1 MKSSSEITL
10 TTMLLIAW
18 AFLTVGAQAQDAW
31 GLPDFSATQI
41 SQVPASV
48 PQMGPLRIYKSG
60 MRYRTERDPGQAVIW
75 LPASDKVYNLL
86 QNGATCMELPLKD
99 APLMSSPLQLQA
111 DTKIERKVV
120 GNETMEGHPCTV
132 EEVTL
137 TAPDG
142 KTMQAKVWAATDL
155 KGFPLKIEAIGSPT
169 FVFRHI
175 KLETPDGA
183 LFQPPSKCPSLEK
196 IKPKT
201 LPRHPPKPSPPADR

>member
-1 MKSSSEITL
+1 MQFSRVKRTA
-10 TTMLLIAW
+10 TLLIAW
-18 AFLTVGAQAQDAW
+18 AFLAGVAHAQDAW

-41 SQVPASV
+41 SQAPASV

-86 QNGATCMELPLKD
+86 QNGASCMELPLNN
-99 APLMSSPLQLQA
+99 APLMSSPLQQPA

-120 GNETMEGHPCTV
+120 GHETMEGHPCTV

-137 TAPDG
+137 AAPDG

-155 KGFPLKIEAIGSPT
+155 KGFPVKIEALRSPT
-169 FVFRHI
+169 FIFRDI
-175 KLETPDGA
+175 KLETPDAA
-183 LFQPPSKCPSLEK
+183 LFQPPSKCPPLEK

-201 LPRHPPKPSPPADR
+201 LSPHPPKPSRPPDK